1 MKNMKLKKS
10 TKILGSSLV
19 SVMIFSFVVLVTVS
33 SLVYVV
39 RFNLLGIKSLNQQEA
54 VITAEQQYI
63 HNIFAKNS
71 IKLGKNNIGDYDFD
85 NVLKSSLAIFS
96 NTNVDVS
103 LYNAQPTAISN
114 NIIHRL
120 FYKGNLK
127 LTKDI
132 IYKDL
137 PKHSMINYN
146 SEFIPINIPYIDI
159 TRMNS
164 SEQFYRLNQEQQIS
178 DNQHGFIGVI
188 EKEYDWILISLNDG
202 KTQVISLSGLNIA
215 GDYKINIGW
224 QLSQGRWQLLL
235 AIYDNQHLYI
245 FKTALNDLINNF
257 DKAILDLSTPIDIID
272 PPKDIVT
279 LSWYYQ
285 HDNSQPSLA
294 VLTKRN
300 DSAGNTSIIVE
311 DIEYNSFN
319 NTYKTSIKDAI
330 NGLGKLGDNN
340 IYVEAVDPSY
350 TLAKSPLYV
359 FVGDKLIVYNL
370 ANSNKNDTLIVP
382 LQNIVKHKPIIVK
395 KDFYE
400 YYILT
405 YSGDRYYQYKYTS
418 NTNIINLANTV
429 IYPEQKIENIVVR
442 YGLKFI
448 ITNKNIYIDDF
459 TNKQLSE
466 IAT

>member
-1 MKNMKLKKS
+1 MKLKKS

-19 SVMIFSFVVLVTVS
+19 SGMIFSFVVLVTVS

-96 NTNVDVS
+96 NTNVDVF

-146 SEFIPINIPYIDI
+146 SEFVPINIPYIDI

-188 EKEYDWILISLNDG
+188 EKEYDWILISLNNG

-245 FKTALNDLINNF
+245 FKQHLM
-257 DKAILDLSTPIDIID
+257 IL
-272 PPKDIVT
+272 
-279 LSWYYQ
+279 
-285 HDNSQPSLA
+285 
-294 VLTKRN
+294 
-300 DSAGNTSIIVE
+300 SI
-311 DIEYNSFN
+311 
-319 NTYKTSIKDAI
+319 
-330 NGLGKLGDNN
+330 
-340 IYVEAVDPSY
+340 
-350 TLAKSPLYV
+350 
-359 FVGDKLIVYNL
+359 
-370 ANSNKNDTLIVP
+370 TLIK
-382 LQNIVKHKPIIVK
+382 L
-395 KDFYE
+395 Y
-400 YYILT
+400 
-405 YSGDRYYQYKYTS
+405 
-418 NTNIINLANTV
+418 
-429 IYPEQKIENIVVR
+429 
-442 YGLKFI
+442 
-448 ITNKNIYIDDF
+448 
-459 TNKQLSE
+459 
-466 IAT
+466 